1 MKLQYKIALFSI
13 AFHVISLIIDFDTIL
28 LVLAILFTAFA
39 AISLLPS
46 KSQALNLLWLVSSLL
61 AIAYAIYFAYDTI
74 PNTAFNWVN
83 ILVSALKI
91 VGGLSGVIAVTFGLE
106 LKHEESLDT
115 APA

>member
-13 AFHVISLIIDFDTIL
+13 AFHVASLIIDFDTMM
-28 LVLAILFTAFA
+28 LVVLIMFAIFS
-39 AISLLPS
+39 AITLLPV

-61 AIAYAIYFAYDTI
+61 TIAYAILYAYETI
-74 PNTAFNWVN
+74 PNAAFAWVN

-106 LKHEESLDT
+106 SKHEEILDA